1 MTTHIQ
7 RAEGDSVYFLV
18 FGRQGRAL
26 VTTPALIRCRCI
38 NTGVVDRHGHTQLED
53 LVQLH
58 VLFQGDMTS
67 LKLGIVATNMLWVPA
82 APAAF
87 GSGPE

>member
-7 RAEGDSVYFLV
+7 RAEGESVHFLV
-18 FGRQGRAL
+18 FGRQGRASVL
-26 VTTPALIRCRCI
+26 TRCRCI

-53 LVQLH
+53 PVQLH
-58 VLFQGDMTS
+58 VLFQGDMTA
-67 LKLGIVATNMLWVPA
+67 LKLGIVATNMPWVPA